1 MLTAVDHIVLQISDV
16 ASAVTTYERLGFH
29 VSPVEPSGSV
39 VESAYIVF
47 DDFYLQLREGGPV
60 EGLSEVALR
69 SDDLEAEVARLR
81 SAGFEV
87 TDIIDDPVDGDVGTL
102 SRKRATVDL
111 ATRVGLVQQDHDP
124 GARLAYLGGRH
135 DHPNTATALER
146 TYVAVEEIESDLRAF
161 ESVFG
166 TSAPEPE
173 LGTVIMS
180 LMSVFYFGE
189 IGIAVAEPRGPG
201 PTADALA
208 ANGPGLFQILF
219 RGEHLDEAAAIITAN
234 GSPAPQRGTRLSG
247 ESALLNLPE
256 SACGVYVALA
266 GPA

>member
-1 MLTAVDHIVLQISDV
+1 MLTAVDHILLQVSDV
-16 ASAVTTYERLGFH
+16 TSAAATYERLGFH
-29 VSPVEPSGSV
+29 VSLVESSGSV

-47 DDFYLQLREGGPV
+47 DDFYLQLREGGPF

-69 SDDLEAEVARLR
+69 SDDLEAEVARVK

-87 TDIIDDPVDGDVGTL
+87 TDIADDPVDGDVGTL
-102 SRKRATVDL
+102 SRRRATIDL
-111 ATRVGLVQQDHDP
+111 ATRVGLVQHDHDS

-135 DHPNTATALER
+135 AHPNTATALER
-146 TYVAVEEIESDLRAF
+146 TYVAVEDIERDLRVF

-166 TSAPEPE
+166 KPAPEPE
-173 LGTVIMS
+173 IGTVIMS
-180 LMSVFYFGE
+180 LMSVFYFGD

-201 PTADALA
+201 PTADALE
-208 ANGPGLFQILF
+208 ANGPGLFQVLF
-219 RGEHLDEAAAIITAN
+219 RGQHLDEAAGIITAN
-234 GSPAPQRGTRLSG
+234 GGPAPQRGTRLSG

-256 SACGVYVALA
+256 SACGAYVALA